1 VSIKLHKKFTFPIG
15 GLLLVLG
22 SIHLRPTA
30 AFAQPAPGAPI
41 CPAQLG
47 AAIDAVANRPQ
58 FRRSSWGILVETLSP
73 TSSRTLYTREGS
85 RYFIPASNAKLLT
98 TAAALEK
105 LGPQFRIR
113 TSVYGTPPS
122 GGRVSLRV
130 VGRGDPSLTDA
141 QLATLAQQLKSR
153 GVTQVDRLIADDGYF
168 QGEPVHPN
176 WEWEDVQAGY
186 GAPVSSLILNQNA
199 INLTLAP
206 QNLGQPLRVIWENPA
221 EAAGWRIENRSR
233 TVGPDEEE
241 FVDVGR
247 DLSKPVLRVS
257 GQLHAGS
264 EPEPVA
270 VAITNPTENFLG
282 HFRQALEAEGIAVA
296 QTSVARNS
304 PIAGEAELAAVES
317 PPLSELL
324 EETNQESNNLY
335 AEILLRSLAAG
346 SASGETLAAGLK
358 VLTATLTR
366 LGVNPETYV
375 PEDGSGLSR
384 QNLVSPE
391 ALVQTLRAM
400 ASSPRAN
407 IYRASLPVAGVSG
420 SLKNR
425 FRDTAAQGIVLAK
438 TGTVGG
444 VSALSGY
451 VTPPNYQPLVFSI
464 VVNQSNLPPRTQRQ
478 AIDDIV
484 LLLARLR
491 NCS

>member
-1 VSIKLHKKFTFPIG
+1 MAIKLHKKFAFPIA

-22 SIHLRPTA
+22 GHPLRPA
-30 AFAQPAPGAPI
+30 PAFAQPAPGAPI

-58 FRRSSWGILVETLSP
+58 FQRSRWGILVETLSP
-73 TSSRTLYTREGS
+73 TGSRTLYSREGS

-113 TSVYGTPPS
+113 TSVYGTPPR
-122 GGRVSLRV
+122 GGTVSLRV

-141 QLATLAQQLKSR
+141 ELATLAQQLKSR

-186 GAPVSSLILNQNA
+186 GAPVSSLILNENA

-206 QNLGQPLRVIWENPA
+206 QNPGQPLGVIWENPR
-221 EAAGWRIENRSR
+221 EAVGWRVENRSR
-233 TVGPDEEE
+233 TVGQNDEE

-247 DLSKPVLRVS
+247 DLNGPVLRVS
-257 GQLHAGS
+257 GQLRAGS

-270 VAITNPTENFLG
+270 VAITNPAENFLA

-296 QTSVARNS
+296 RTAVARNS

-335 AEILLRSLAAG
+335 AEVLLRSLAAG
-346 SASGETLAAGLK
+346 PASGETLAAGLE
-358 VLTATLTR
+358 VLKATLTR
-366 LGVNPETYV
+366 LGVSPDGYV

-384 QNLVSPE
+384 QNMTSPE

-400 ASSPRAN
+400 ASSPRAA
-407 IYRASLPVAGVSG
+407 IFRASLPVAGVSG

-425 FRDTAAQGIVLAK
+425 FRDTAAQGTVLAK

-451 VTPPNYQPLVFSI
+451 VTPPDYPPLVFSI
-464 VVNQSNLPPRTQRQ
+464 VVNQSNQSPATQRQ
-478 AIDDIV
+478 AIDQIV

>member
-1 VSIKLHKKFTFPIG
+1 VAIKLHKKFASPIG

-30 AFAQPAPGAPI
+30 AFAQPASGAAI
-41 CPAQLG
+41 CPAQLS

-58 FRRSSWGILVETLSP
+58 FSRSSWGILVETLSP
-73 TSSRTLYTREGS
+73 TSNRTLYSRQGT

-122 GGRVSLRV
+122 SGRVSLRV

-141 QLATLAQQLKSR
+141 ELATLAQQLKSR

-199 INLTLAP
+199 INLTLEP
-206 QNLGQPLRVIWENPA
+206 RNPGQPLGVIWENPT
-221 EAAGWRIENRSR
+221 EAVGWRVENNSR
-233 TVGPDEEE
+233 TVGANEEE
-241 FVDVGR
+241 SVEVGR

-257 GQLHAGS
+257 GQLRAGS

-270 VAITNPTENFLG
+270 VAITNPAENFLQ
-282 HFRQALEAEGIAVA
+282 HFRQALAAEGIAVA
-296 QTSVARNS
+296 QASVARRS
-304 PIAGEAELAAVES
+304 PIAGEVELAAVES

-324 EETNQESNNLY
+324 QETNQESNNLY
-335 AEILLRSLAAG
+335 AEVLLRSLAAG
-346 SASGETLAAGLK
+346 STSGETLAAGLE
-358 VLTATLTR
+358 VLKATLTR
-366 LGVNPETYV
+366 LGVNPESYV

-400 ASSPRAN
+400 SSSPRAD

-425 FRDTAAQGIVLAK
+425 FRDTAAQGIVRAK

-444 VSALSGY
+444 VLALSGY
-451 VTPPNYQPLVFSI
+451 VTPPDYQPLVFSI
-464 VVNQSNLPPRTQRQ
+464 VLNQSNQPLGTQRQ
-478 AIDDIV
+478 AIDQIV
-484 LLLARLR
+484 LLLARLQ

>member
-1 VSIKLHKKFTFPIG
+1 
-15 GLLLVLG
+15 
-22 SIHLRPTA
+22 
-30 AFAQPAPGAPI
+30 
-41 CPAQLG
+41 
-47 AAIDAVANRPQ
+47 
-58 FRRSSWGILVETLSP
+58 
-73 TSSRTLYTREGS
+73 
-85 RYFIPASNAKLLT
+85 
-98 TAAALEK
+98 
-105 LGPQFRIR
+105 
-113 TSVYGTPPS
+113 
-122 GGRVSLRV
+122 
-130 VGRGDPSLTDA
+130 LTDA

-206 QNLGQPLRVIWENPA
+206 QNPGQPLRVIWENPA

-247 DLSKPVLRVS
+247 DLSKPVLSVS

-270 VAITNPTENFLG
+270 VAITNPAENFLQ

-304 PIAGEAELAAVES
+304 PIAVEAELAAVES